1 MTPLL
6 LEIVEGFGAG
16 TQAPVDAVLEVGR
29 DPNAGM
35 ALLDPQVSRKHFRL
49 TAREG
54 GAVLEDLGSTNGTFV
69 NDRRVT
75 ATRALVTGDTVR
87 VGTTVMALRSPQ
99 ELAAVP
105 SAAVPVPPITDAGD
119 VLEPVPEREL
129 SSVVELPQIPL
140 LRSAQVP
147 PGYVPRDIAVRETL
161 EVSGEGGGEWGEQQL
176 TELLDSRVKHR
187 TSVVAFALLAV
198 VALAVAVYFGAT

>member
-1 MTPLL
+1 M
-6 LEIVEGFGAG
+6 
-16 TQAPVDAVLEVGR
+16 DAALEVGR

-161 EVSGEGGGEWGEQQL
+161 EVSGEGGDEWGEQRL